1 MCFPILDCSVPLDGE
16 DLEYLRSLSVR
27 EHVVLLNKADKSH
40 AVTEDDIREIVP
52 ESSVISLSAKT
63 GEGLELLKEEI
74 LAIATGNG
82 SLDAGLNVTARQL
95 DEIRQALNATA
106 EAEAAILDRVG
117 QDVVAGLLGSARNAQ
132 IGRAHV

>member
-1 MCFPILDCSVPLDGE
+1 MDTAGLRNPVDEIEASGIERTRRELKQADICLWLLDCSVPLDGE

-74 LAIATGNG
+74 LAIATGK
-82 SLDAGLNVTARQL
+82 T
-95 DEIRQALNATA
+95 T
-106 EAEAAILDRVG
+106 DRKS
-117 QDVVAGLLGSARNAQ
+117 VV
-132 IGRAHV
+132 